1 MTREHPRDVGQ
12 AMRATIARAATAN
25 MSSRDWRV
33 LCGVL
38 SMTVSWNKTSDRV
51 SIAQVA
57 AAALGKPVDEIA
69 GWERDRCGQ
78 ALRRLS
84 DAGVIGY
91 APGRGPGAAASVWLL
106 ASEMTSRP
114 GMSSSTETQAEPACV
129 SDPMTSQSGM
139 SLPSERH
146 AGSARKTSQS
156 GAKDKQT
163 GGHTG
168 YRSGYFSGF
177 EPSPNARG
185 RTRGQ
190 TPKPESPPDP
200 LYNRIRSIWPDT
212 WPATI
217 HTTLDEL
224 RHGHNIADHLI
235 DAAIGQAEQ
244 RHMNDPVNNP
254 CRYIA
259 RVATD
264 WYQQRVSA

>member
-1 MTREHPRDVGQ
+1 
-12 AMRATIARAATAN
+12 MRATIARAATAN

-114 GMSSSTETQAEPACV
+114 GMSSSTETQAEPPCV